1 MPVYGYLLEL
11 REMLSAVNLMPWI
24 GRLNWFWPWSN
35 NDSDDYSWW
44 KWLEPDRGDVWRHAW
59 MMCSC
64 RITWKFWIDLFGC
77 TGME

>member
-35 NDSDDYSWW
+35 NDSDDYS
-44 KWLEPDRGDVWRHAW
+44 
-59 MMCSC
+59 
-64 RITWKFWIDLFGC
+64 
-77 TGME
+77 